1 MGGLFAITI
10 LAFALMTGLS
20 VPAMLGTAEAAKPI
34 LPGQSLRR

>member
-10 LAFALMTGLS
+10 LSFALMTGLY
-20 VPAMLGTAEAAKPI
+20 VPAMLGTAEASEPL